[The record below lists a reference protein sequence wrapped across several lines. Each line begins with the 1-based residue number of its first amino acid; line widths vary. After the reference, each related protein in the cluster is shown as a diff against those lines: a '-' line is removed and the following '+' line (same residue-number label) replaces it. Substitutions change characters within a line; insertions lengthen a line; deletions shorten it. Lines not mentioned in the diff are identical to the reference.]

1 MKKIDWR
8 ERLDREPSGNIISNI
23 PNGVLYLTNHE
34 DVKGILA
41 YNEHAEQ
48 VYVVKA
54 PPWDKGL
61 KKPRPI
67 KDYDCSCIKYF
78 FDHEKMNVRSSIHDI
93 ISIAA
98 GKKKYHPIKDMLRSF
113 EYKGD
118 GYIRKLLPEYL
129 GVEDNEY
136 NYEVM
141 KLAMVAGVKRIYE
154 PGCKYDY
161 CVVFQGRQ
169 GIGKSTFI
177 SKLALNPEWYSDS
190 ISVLGK
196 GREAAEQ
203 LRRKWIVEI
212 GELSAFK
219 KSENESIKSFLSSQ
233 QDSFREAYKHYASD
247 FPRTCIFFGTTN
259 DKVYLH
265 DNTGNRRI
273 LPVLTGITEPV
284 KSLFD
289 ELQVKE
295 DFSNAWA
302 EALNIYIS
310 EALCGEVNLVLPDSV
325 MDTAVTLQEA
335 ANEDDAWTDIIFEYL
350 VEKIEHETKRAT
362 KPEDVVE
369 CKVNATEIFDN
380 VLHGQRANFQKNMAQ
395 RINDVIRLFPEW
407 VEKGTVTIKDKK
419 GRGFKFRMSKSDA
432 EDYLRR
438 LEEM

>member
-1 MKKIDWR
+1 
-8 ERLDREPSGNIISNI
+8 
-23 PNGVLYLTNHE
+23 
-34 DVKGILA
+34 
-41 YNEHAEQ
+41 
-48 VYVVKA
+48 
-54 PPWDKGL
+54 
-61 KKPRPI
+61 
-67 KDYDCSCIKYF
+67 
-78 FDHEKMNVRSSIHDI
+78 MNVRSSIHDI

-233 QDSFREAYKHYASD
+233 QDSFREA
-247 FPRTCIFFGTTN
+247 
-259 DKVYLH
+259 
-265 DNTGNRRI
+265 
-273 LPVLTGITEPV
+273 
-284 KSLFD
+284 
-289 ELQVKE
+289 
-295 DFSNAWA
+295 
-302 EALNIYIS
+302 
-310 EALCGEVNLVLPDSV
+310 
-325 MDTAVTLQEA
+325 

-350 VEKIEHETKRAT
+350 LDKVKHETKRAANP
-362 KPEDVVE
+362 KDIVD

-380 VLHGQRANFQKNMAQ
+380 VLHGQRANFQKKTAQ
-395 RINDVIRLFPEW
+395 RINDVIRLLPEW
-407 VEKGTVTIKDKK
+407 KEEGSVTINKVK
-419 GRGFKFRMSKSDA
+419 GRGFTFRMSKSDA
-432 EDYLRR
+432 EDYLKR
-438 LEEM
+438 LGEM